1 MEIAGLGLVALI
13 GLLFVKET
21 GIPVPVPGDLLVI
34 GAGISAATGGLE
46 PITTLIAIVAATV
59 LGGAVQ
65 FLLVRGAA
73 RGPMLAILAR
83 FGVPPD
89 RLERFAESLR
99 RRGATGVAVARM
111 TPGIRIGAVAAS
123 GLAGLAIAPFIGGL
137 AVGNAVFAG
146 AHFALGMVAGE
157 PALRLV
163 SGAALPLVAVGLL
176 LALVGLG
183 AWWLIRRRRAA
194 QAGTDAPDLA
204 ATVAAWAD
212 ACCPAC
218 LALAVVETRT
228 DRSRQSEV

>member
-1 MEIAGLGLVALI
+1 MEIAGLGLAALV
-13 GLLFVKET
+13 GLLFVKES
-21 GIPVPVPGDLLVI
+21 GLPVPIPGDLLVI
-34 GAGISAATGGLE
+34 GAGISAATGALD
-46 PITTLIAIVAATV
+46 PVTTILAIVAATV

-73 RGPMLAILAR
+73 RRPMLALLAR
-83 FGVPPD
+83 FGVPHD
-89 RLERFAESLR
+89 RLERFAASLR

-157 PALRLV
+157 PALRAV
-163 SGAALPLVAVGLL
+163 SGAAMPLAAVGLA
-176 LALVGLG
+176 LAVIGLG

-194 QAGTDAPDLA
+194 QGGAGTPDLA
-204 ATVAAWAD
+204 AVVAAWAD

-218 LALAVVETRT
+218 LALALADARS
-228 DRSRQSEV
+228 DRNS